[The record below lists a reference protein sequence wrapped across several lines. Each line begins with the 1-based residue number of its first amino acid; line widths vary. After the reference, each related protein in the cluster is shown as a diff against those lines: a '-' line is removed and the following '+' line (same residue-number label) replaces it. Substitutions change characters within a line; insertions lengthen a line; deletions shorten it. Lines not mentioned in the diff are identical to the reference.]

1 VNREIR
7 AALGRPLGERGA
19 PESPVGDLGIGRG
32 GACAQQPVRTQSTE
46 ISDQIR
52 AAIGHVRGTV
62 TPDDLWGR

>member
-19 PESPVGDLGIGRG
+19 PEPPIGDVGIGRG
-32 GACAQQPVRTQSTE
+32 ACASQPVRRTSTIGDE
-46 ISDQIR
+46 LR

-62 TPDDLWGR
+62 TLDDLWGR